1 MTHKIIAFATNV
13 LVGLL
18 SIIGI
23 NHALDLDYN
32 NFWMNFVYAFI
43 GIVVWNGVI
52 KTKHNEY

>member
-1 MTHKIIAFATNV
+1 MINIIIEFATNA

-23 NHALDLDYN
+23 NYALDLDYN

-43 GIVVWNGVI
+43 GIVIWNGVI
-52 KTKHNEY
+52 KIKHNEY

>member
-23 NHALDLDYN
+23 NYALDLDYN

-43 GIVVWNGVI
+43 GIIVWNGVI